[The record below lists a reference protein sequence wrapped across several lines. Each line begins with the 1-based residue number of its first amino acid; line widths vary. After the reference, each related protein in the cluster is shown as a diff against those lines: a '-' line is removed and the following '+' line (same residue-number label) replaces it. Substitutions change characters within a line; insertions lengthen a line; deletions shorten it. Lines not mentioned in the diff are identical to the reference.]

1 MKSNKKLDSPIP
13 LRSRRWTTTP
23 EMFSFLAPPK
33 KHARQAFVKTGSLYD
48 QLGRFFV
55 GLSPAW
61 SGISAIEFAE
71 GAPVSFVSHC
81 MIEDNSGVERVT
93 PPLHKNV
100 LTLKEAFAANN
111 HMFFLY
117 AQWGLTLKEIQ
128 KLSPVFQLREVEVA
142 TVCKGVGT
150 ISTYIGKFVQRK
162 LTLCRFSED

>member
-1 MKSNKKLDSPIP
+1 MKPNKKLDSPIP

-23 EMFSFLAPPK
+23 EMFTFPAPPQ
-33 KHARQAFVKTGSLYD
+33 KHARQAFVKTGSPYD

-81 MIEDNSGVERVT
+81 TIEGNSGVGRVT
-93 PPLHKNV
+93 PPSHKNV
-100 LTLKEAFAANN
+100 LSLKEAFVTNN

-128 KLSPVFQLREVEVA
+128 KLSPVFQLGEVEVA
-142 TVCKGVGT
+142 TVCKGVYCNH
-150 ISTYIGKFVQRK
+150 IRK
-162 LTLCRFSED
+162 R